1 MPKTFDRHSQLYL
14 RCVTRLPSTLQFEQ
28 SVKGKKEI
36 NSTLTNVNKV
46 LSGQQRCID
55 SIKQANVPL
64 ACLSFNYI
72 TGSLSHILPRGQAI
86 LRHIWALVHMC
97 GYACAWII
105 TCVCVAL
112 CLLVDSIT
120 LHLLKWAALPGALV
134 RKLRPAAMLASIDS
148 PGLGLRWGSLSL
160 VAPPRWP
167 TLGQSSGGEKQGE
180 ISWAQIRGP
189 WLSQWR
195 HESAKWY
202 DVSLY
207 TQTVTSNASDLLKQ
221 NSN

>member
-1 MPKTFDRHSQLYL
+1 MSKTFDRHSQLYL
-14 RCVTRLPSTLQFEQ
+14 RCVTLLPSTLQFEQ

-105 TCVCVAL
+105 TCVCGSMFA
-112 CLLVDSIT
+112 CGQYHFTFIEMSSSPWGT
-120 LHLLKWAALPGALV
+120 CAKAEACSH
-134 RKLRPAAMLASIDS
+134 ASIYRLPRIRAS
-148 PGLGLRWGSLSL
+148 LRQSL
-160 VAPPRWP
+160 P
-167 TLGQSSGGEKQGE
+167 
-180 ISWAQIRGP
+180 RGP
-189 WLSQWR
+189 A
-195 HESAKWY
+195 E
-202 DVSLY
+202 
-207 TQTVTSNASDLLKQ
+207 VTHTGTKFRRGEAGWALLGTD
-221 NSN
+221 